1 MTNCVHQSL
10 FRPRISALLPRIPT
24 LRRYTPHAATQ
35 EVAVQGPHVGRKSAP
50 EHREALLAQLRDIP
64 KDTRKLR
71 IEEDT
76 PSDTEWSILAEHFT
90 SVRDLELESGFNEEL
105 NDRNMPVH
113 WPLERLLVSGVCG
126 EVTKSPHILRGRIQ
140 HLILYLTSEM
150 RFEGPTS
157 AELRRMNQEAIERGE
172 AKVQYLSETSKIQ
185 LINITQLGR
194 KWMEKKYN
202 PPGLTENPPLEPE
215 NQPVDGEDS
224 RLRTLEIIEDDAL
237 DTFLRMAASH
247 ALAEL
252 VALESLNLSVGVVF
266 SEPSTLP
273 GLYTGFP
280 PNLTTLHFRGP
291 ITLCRSERWEEWVS
305 AFRDRNFL
313 PNLSR
318 LAFVLDLHYV
328 PDKHG
333 TLRPD
338 APPEEDLREARA
350 ACERLYEGARRRGIS
365 IESFHD
371 EWAVT
376 VSDPILVNVKALVFQ
391 RDGPDF
397 AMRRNPNDV
406 PGSNVEP
413 GYVIPPSLLR
423 GLEVVK
429 ERPSCPVVLLPD
441 LSTSSAATRA
451 EKLPLPSSFL
461 ISMHFRF
468 ATVLHMFHIEDKVP
482 RGWPSR
488 LQSRRSSCPAL
499 FRIWRILPVRVRV
512 ICCML
517 LNRAGR
523 KLYPLEADD
532 WAQRLPNPNPK
543 NEPNVLELVQKHTS
557 ILAPRLLDTWESDG
571 ITNVLMT
578 RVPGRLRRSTAQ
590 PYLMCD
596 SLSGPIIDRR
606 IPDEKWDP
614 LYTEAGFNDRL
625 TSHLDVLFSGIV
637 KNTSLLARD
646 HGHSYFTHSDFHPT
660 NLLDERSRLSGIVD
674 WESAGFRLEYW
685 EFTKAVYE
693 IYANA
698 VLRDIFWRAVWRQ
711 YETKL
716 EVERRL

>member
-1 MTNCVHQSL
+1 MERSTQK
-10 FRPRISALLPRIPT
+10 
-24 LRRYTPHAATQ
+24 AAETSNQ
-35 EVAVQGPHVGRKSAP
+35 NV
-50 EHREALLAQLRDIP
+50 
-64 KDTRKLR
+64 
-71 IEEDT
+71 EDT
-76 PSDTEWSILAEHFT
+76 LP
-90 SVRDLELESGFNEEL
+90 
-105 NDRNMPVH
+105 
-113 WPLERLLVSGVCG
+113 
-126 EVTKSPHILRGRIQ
+126 
-140 HLILYLTSEM
+140 LILCIL
-150 RFEGPTS
+150 
-157 AELRRMNQEAIERGE
+157 
-172 AKVQYLSETSKIQ
+172 Q
-185 LINITQLGR
+185 L
-194 KWMEKKYN
+194 
-202 PPGLTENPPLEPE
+202 
-215 NQPVDGEDS
+215 
-224 RLRTLEIIEDDAL
+224 
-237 DTFLRMAASH
+237 
-247 ALAEL
+247 
-252 VALESLNLSVGVVF
+252 
-266 SEPSTLP
+266 TLP
-273 GLYTGFP
+273 
-280 PNLTTLHFRGP
+280 
-291 ITLCRSERWEEWVS
+291 
-305 AFRDRNFL
+305 
-313 PNLSR
+313 
-318 LAFVLDLHYV
+318 
-328 PDKHG
+328 
-333 TLRPD
+333 
-338 APPEEDLREARA
+338 
-350 ACERLYEGARRRGIS
+350 
-365 IESFHD
+365 
-371 EWAVT
+371 VT

-397 AMRRNPNDV
+397 AMRRNPNHV

-429 ERPSCPVVLLPD
+429 EVRCPWCSLLLLEAFLPSGAASGLVHLLGSNPDDTFLHLRNVLLPP
-441 LSTSSAATRA
+441 LSIHRAFRAGHMDIRTRSEMTGGPPPGFENYGMRNLYPEPVPGLYLGNSTPFNRPIDFFGLSILDA

-499 FRIWRILPVRVRV
+499 FRIWRILPVRVR
-512 ICCML
+512 
-517 LNRAGR
+517 
-523 KLYPLEADD
+523 LYPLEADD

-571 ITNVLMT
+571 VTNVLMT
-578 RVPGRLRRSTAQ
+578 RVPGVPLGEACHLMSDAERDQFGKDLRDCVDQLRKIPSNT

-606 IPDEKWDP
+606 IPDEKWGP
-614 LYTEAGFNDRL
+614 LNTEAGFNDRL

-660 NLLDERSRLSGIVD
+660 NLLEERSRLSGIVD
-674 WESAGFRLEYW
+674 WESAGFRPEYW

-716 EVERRL
+716 EVERRLWALTLFGC

>member
-1 MTNCVHQSL
+1 MSL

-24 LRRYTPHAATQ
+24 LRRYTSHAATQ
-35 EVAVQGPHVGRKSAP
+35 KVAVQGPHVGRKSAP

-202 PPGLTENPPLEPE
+202 APGLTENPPLEPE

-224 RLRTLEIIEDDAL
+224 RLRTLEIIENDAL
-237 DTFLRMAASH
+237 DTFLRMSVALPHVVQPITSLTLCSTSLPWDFGWIHEGCFSH

-305 AFRDRNFL
+305 AFGDRNFL

-338 APPEEDLREARA
+338 APPEEDLREAHA

-371 EWAVT
+371 EWAGKHASFRPV
-376 VSDPILVNVKALVFQ
+376 
-391 RDGPDF
+391 DG
-397 AMRRNPNDV
+397 R
-406 PGSNVEP
+406 
-413 GYVIPPSLLR
+413 
-423 GLEVVK
+423 
-429 ERPSCPVVLLPD
+429 
-441 LSTSSAATRA
+441 
-451 EKLPLPSSFL
+451 
-461 ISMHFRF
+461 
-468 ATVLHMFHIEDKVP
+468 
-482 RGWPSR
+482 W
-488 LQSRRSSCPAL
+488 
-499 FRIWRILPVRVRV
+499 
-512 ICCML
+512 
-517 LNRAGR
+517 
-523 KLYPLEADD
+523 
-532 WAQRLPNPNPK
+532 
-543 NEPNVLELVQKHTS
+543 
-557 ILAPRLLDTWESDG
+557 
-571 ITNVLMT
+571 
-578 RVPGRLRRSTAQ
+578 
-590 PYLMCD
+590 
-596 SLSGPIIDRR
+596 
-606 IPDEKWDP
+606 
-614 LYTEAGFNDRL
+614 YT
-625 TSHLDVLFSGIV
+625 I
-637 KNTSLLARD
+637 
-646 HGHSYFTHSDFHPT
+646 HP
-660 NLLDERSRLSGIVD
+660 
-674 WESAGFRLEYW
+674 
-685 EFTKAVYE
+685 
-693 IYANA
+693 
-698 VLRDIFWRAVWRQ
+698 
-711 YETKL
+711 
-716 EVERRL
+716 